1 MEKIKGNLGLIALV
15 VVVLVAAVFRI
26 IPHPP
31 NFTPIA
37 AMALFGGAYFTNKK
51 LAFLI
56 PMAAML
62 LSDLFIGFHSGMP
75 AVYLS
80 FALMVLIGMRISN
93 NIKPKSVIIGSL
105 SASVLFFVITNFGV
119 WMTSATMYSQGLYGL
134 TACYVAAIPFFHNT
148 VLGDLVFTSVLFGG
162 FYLVRQKFPIL
173 AK

>member
-1 MEKIKGNLGLIALV
+1 MEKIKANIGLIAVV
-15 VVVLVAAVFRI
+15 VVVLVAAVLRI

-51 LAFLI
+51 LAFLV

-75 AVYLS
+75 SIYIS
-80 FALMVLIGMRISN
+80 FVLIVLIGMRISN

-105 SASVLFFVITNFGV
+105 SASVLFFVITNFAV
-119 WMTSATMYSQGLYGL
+119 WVMSATMYSKDFSGLI
-134 TACYVAAIPFFHNT
+134 ACYVAAIPFFHNT
-148 VLGDLVFTSVLFGG
+148 LMGDLVFTSVLFGG
-162 FYLVRQKFPIL
+162 FYLVKQKFPVL
-173 AK
+173 AR